1 MITLDSAVSF
11 LSQLYS
17 STGKRM
23 LDTGL
28 TTLGESMDSL
38 SSVVNSGLS
47 FIEDQASDGIRAVTQ
62 SFKQLTRAGQNCVG
76 QVPDD
81 AARPVVAKAT
91 GCVRDRWNEL
101 DGIVN
106 QFLTVVSDT
115 EEAYGG
121 WLRSLDGCN
130 ARNFAGMNDTALD
143 GAQRNCYIQTIG
155 NSVGKLV
162 DIPIRWANLTMR
174 VSSAMTS
181 FQPQVG
187 LCVVGVGAEVA
198 SVSANLG
205 VRVLLCQFLQ

>member
-28 TTLGESMDSL
+28 TTLGETVDSL
-38 SSVVNSGLS
+38 SSIVNSGLS
-47 FIEDQASDGIRAVTQ
+47 FIEDQASDGIRGVTQ

-130 ARNFAGMNDTALD
+130 ARNYAGLNDTALD

-155 NSVGKLV
+155 NSIGKLV
-162 DIPIRWANLTMR
+162 DIPIRWANLTIR
-174 VSSAMTS
+174 VNSAMTS

-198 SVSANLG
+198 ALSANIG